1 MVKQTNS
8 ACAMRSGR
16 GGVGV
21 GAVVV
26 VVVVEDDD
34 DDDAMRCATSS
45 WPTVGNCEIV
55 AAFAERCERRC
66 GLYATTMDGV
76 IIRARVRAMC
86 DD

>member
-34 DDDAMRCATSS
+34 DDDAMMRD
-45 WPTVGNCEIV
+45 VVV
-55 AAFAERCERRC
+55 AN
-66 GLYATTMDGV
+66 GGKL
-76 IIRARVRAMC
+76 
-86 DD
+86 

>member
-26 VVVVEDDD
+26 VVVEDDD
-34 DDDAMRCATSS
+34 DDDAMMRD
-45 WPTVGNCEIV
+45 VVV
-55 AAFAERCERRC
+55 AN
-66 GLYATTMDGV
+66 GGKL
-76 IIRARVRAMC
+76 
-86 DD
+86 